1 MFSENVATIDIQ
13 DLTRDFCIV
22 LAPLSWYCK
31 QQMVLMPP
39 CECSGL
45 IDNAIKGF

>member
-22 LAPLSWYCK
+22 LAPYPGIANNKWC
-31 QQMVLMPP
+31 
-39 CECSGL
+39 
-45 IDNAIKGF
+45 